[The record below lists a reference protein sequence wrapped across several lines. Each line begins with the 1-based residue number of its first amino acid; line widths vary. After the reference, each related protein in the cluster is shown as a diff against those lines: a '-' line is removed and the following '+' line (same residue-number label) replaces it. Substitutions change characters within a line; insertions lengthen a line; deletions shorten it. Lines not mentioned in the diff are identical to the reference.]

1 MGEFGPYGPGPTL
14 LATAISFVVGY
25 VSIVGFL
32 KLVSTRGY
40 MAFVVYRVLLGGT
53 LIYLLSQGR
62 IAALA

>member
-1 MGEFGPYGPGPTL
+1 M
-14 LATAISFVVGY
+14 GY